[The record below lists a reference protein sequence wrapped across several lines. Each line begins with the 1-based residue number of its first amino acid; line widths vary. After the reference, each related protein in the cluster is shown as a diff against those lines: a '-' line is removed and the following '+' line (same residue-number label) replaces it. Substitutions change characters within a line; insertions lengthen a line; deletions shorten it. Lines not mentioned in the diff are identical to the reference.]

1 MLGPV
6 PDDDAV
12 LLSGD
17 LAEMTDAADPLER
30 RLVRL
35 ACHYRQRALMA
46 EDALDNM
53 VMAAE
58 LEGDHCEMTN
68 AVAFA
73 KRVLLTLPPRK

>member
-6 PDDDAV
+6 NNDDAI

-17 LAEMTDAADPLER
+17 LAEMTDASDSLER

-73 KRVLLTLPPRK
+73 KRVLQTVPPRK